1 MKIIIIG
8 LGLIGGSIAKSL
20 SSSNNHEILAFDIDK
35 SSIRNAIDNK
45 SISGALNAL
54 DDLGNAEFK
63 DSLVIIST
71 PPNVSI
77 EVLQSLHFLFDSS
90 VTITDTTSAKNSLH
104 KSLQKLNFPKNII
117 FSHPV
122 AGSHLSGEI
131 NSVSGLFE
139 GKSTV
144 LSYHDSAALMHINRV
159 TSLWELLGSKVTVL
173 DAELHDQ
180 IFAYTSHLPHVVAYA
195 LFNTLKGLDKDDL
208 ALFSG
213 GGLGEFLRLVSSS
226 PEMWTDIFSMN
237 EKNISIAIE
246 ELIQNLNLLK
256 DQITNEPK
264 ILRNLLIELKDFK
277 ESNY

>member
-1 MKIIIIG
+1 MKKWSKEWPKI
-8 LGLIGGSIAKSL
+8 KR
-20 SSSNNHEILAFDIDK
+20 K
-35 SSIRNAIDNK
+35 P
-45 SISGALNAL
+45 
-54 DDLGNAEFK
+54 DLGNTEFK

-77 EVLQSLHFLFDSS
+77 EVLQSLHFLFNSS

-122 AGSHLSGEI
+122 AGSHLSGEK

-195 LFNTLKGLDKDDL
+195 LLNTLKGLDKDDL
-208 ALFSG
+208 SLFSG

-277 ESNY
+277 ESNYWI